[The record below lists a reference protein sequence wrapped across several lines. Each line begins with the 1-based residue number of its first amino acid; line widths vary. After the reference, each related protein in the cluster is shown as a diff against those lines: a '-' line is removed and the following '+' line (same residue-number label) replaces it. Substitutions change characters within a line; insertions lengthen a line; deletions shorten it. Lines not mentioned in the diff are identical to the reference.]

1 MASRTRRS
9 ALRLFG
15 TRRSDPTVPGGGG
28 ERIGRLPGLGGGA
41 LADDRDGSGEGDG
54 GDGEGDG
61 EGEGGDSGGGDRG
74 EAVATGG
81 RLIATPKLAPP

>member
-61 EGEGGDSGGGDRG
+61 EGDGGDCDGGGGDRG
-74 EAVATGG
+74 ETDRDA
-81 RLIATPKLAPP
+81 

>member
-15 TRRSDPTVPGGGG
+15 TRRGDPTVPGVGG

-54 GDGEGDG
+54 GEGDGEGDG
-61 EGEGGDSGGGDRG
+61 GDCDGGGGDRG
-74 EAVATGG
+74 ETDRDA
-81 RLIATPKLAPP
+81 